1 MKYRIK
7 EHYHDGNKWKEERIP
22 IKSKK
27 KPKERKRNPFVIG
40 SDARPWKG
48 LFGLKKWLIK

>member
-48 LFGLKKWLIK
+48 LFGLKKWLMK

>member
-1 MKYRIK
+1 M
-7 EHYHDGNKWKEERIP
+7 P
-22 IKSKK
+22 QPQKK
-27 KPKERKRNPFVIG
+27 RKRNPFMIG

>member
-7 EHYHDGNKWKEERIP
+7 EYYHEGNKWKEERIP
-22 IKSKK
+22 IKPEKK
-27 KPKERKRNPFVIG
+27 KKRNPFVIG

-48 LFGLKKWLIK
+48 LFGFKKWLIK